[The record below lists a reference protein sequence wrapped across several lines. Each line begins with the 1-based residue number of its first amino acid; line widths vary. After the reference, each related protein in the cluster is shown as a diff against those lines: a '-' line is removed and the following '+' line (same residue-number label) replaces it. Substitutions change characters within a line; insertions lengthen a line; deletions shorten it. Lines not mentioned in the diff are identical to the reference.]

1 MVCNARTHS
10 SRIYIQPAEYI
21 FRVDSL
27 AKVHGWNDLRPTMN
41 QAFRCN
47 HVRIARTDANRG
59 FARLGRSNR
68 LNEAVSSGVVR
79 NIERLLQNTTNTK
92 HHIGGY
98 GVSEISNQKRSRP
111 AIITF
116 RSQRQWL
123 AICNGSDLA
132 LF

>member
-1 MVCNARTHS
+1 MGCNARTHS
-10 SRIYIQPAEYI
+10 SRLYIQPAGYI

-27 AKVHGWNDLRPTMN
+27 AKVHSWNDLRPAMN

-59 FARLGRSNR
+59 FARLGRSTR
-68 LNEAVSSGVVR
+68 LNEAVSPGVVR

-98 GVSEISNQKRSRP
+98 GVFEISNQKRSRL

-116 RSQRQWL
+116 SSQRQWL
-123 AICNGSDLA
+123 AV
-132 LF
+132 